1 MKDLRQWVWENKSS
15 KKKYLKKNRSK
26 LSSEIIRTLF
36 DLKSKCTNKDF
47 GKQMV

>member
-15 KKKYLKKNRSK
+15 KKKYLEKNRSK
-26 LSSEIIRTLF
+26 FSSEIIRTLF

-47 GKQMV
+47 GKQMI